1 MIAPL
6 HRPAMS
12 GDAGWTRR
20 LSTGKP
26 FSGPECRRNPGAPAA
41 GRMDGYRHIYIKKY
55 ATAEPGS
62 VRKDRMRE
70 LFLDIEGLRGV

>member
-1 MIAPL
+1 
-6 HRPAMS
+6 MS
-12 GDAGWTRR
+12 CDAGWARCI
-20 LSTGKP
+20 STGEP
-26 FSGPECRRNPGAPAA
+26 FSNPGRRRNAAAPAD